1 MFETNKTDGFTE
13 PEDFEY
19 VEPADDEAVDP
30 DDSDSPSKPR
40 NDSPATETKKPRRR
54 FRKFKIWTAILTVV
68 ILSAAFWIRY
78 LNPYVVETT
87 ERGYVV
93 ELEHRG
99 IIFKTWEGEMITL
112 RSLTSPDSVYTSNL
126 LFSVDD
132 PRVAEELKRYNG
144 TGRIVTVTY
153 NRYFGALPWRGQR
166 TCIVTGVEPAD

>member
-40 NDSPATETKKPRRR
+40 NDSPAPETKKPRRR
-54 FRKFKIWTAILTVV
+54 FRRFKIWTAILTVV

-87 ERGYVV
+87 ERGYV
-93 ELEHRG
+93 
-99 IIFKTWEGEMITL
+99 GEW
-112 RSLTSPDSVYTSNL
+112 N
-126 LFSVDD
+126 
-132 PRVAEELKRYNG
+132 NG